1 MGRGASHESAQQQFL
16 SIRGMLEMIQIDLE
30 DVLDDVTAELWADAL
45 NHRDMYDGEEEI
57 TTLDPVFTPKEWEK
71 KNWFNYQ
78 KND

>member
-16 SIRGMLEMIQIDLE
+16 SIRGMLEMIQIDSE

-57 TTLDPVFTPKEWEK
+57 TTLDPVFTPKQWEK
-71 KNWFNYQ
+71 RNWFNYQ